1 MSSIRKNNKLR
12 IQGASCEWVFGAIF
26 LSGWVI
32 CCDNFFFGQVVN
44 SHFFL
49 ENCHINQDIQIC
61 TGDPWVIRFYNLDKS
76 YVFNSLSKITSMCT
90 FGSYISSWCEHVQFW
105 CLIWVKQCVTNLAII
120 KSSILSFS
128 LFPALRYIFFLPFL
142 FIWTSIQTFSSFNT
156 LYFP

>member
-26 LSGWVI
+26 LSGWSFVVI
-32 CCDNFFFGQVVN
+32 IFFW
-44 SHFFL
+44 SSSELTFFL

-128 LFPALRYIFFLPFL
+128 LFPALR
-142 FIWTSIQTFSSFNT
+142 
-156 LYFP
+156 